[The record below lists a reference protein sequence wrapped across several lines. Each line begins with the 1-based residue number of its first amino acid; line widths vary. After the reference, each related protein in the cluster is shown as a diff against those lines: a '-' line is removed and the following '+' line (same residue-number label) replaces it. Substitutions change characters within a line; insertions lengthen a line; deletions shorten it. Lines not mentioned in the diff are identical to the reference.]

1 MITTNSFPNTITSS
15 EIKELKYNTLSKESL
30 EGKAKKNYLDH
41 ISINGGTCQNIK
53 FGTK

>member
-30 EGKAKKNYLDH
+30 EGKAKKNYLDFILK
-41 ISINGGTCQNIK
+41 ISHKKLTNYS
-53 FGTK
+53 